1 MKCTFLGTGTSM
13 GVPVA
18 GGFGSE
24 NINGDPRN
32 QRYRCS
38 LWIESPQTSVIVDTG
53 PEFRLQTIRS
63 NIKRIDLVLITH
75 EHMDHIAGLDDLRA
89 FNYVQKSSIPLYTS
103 PRTADSIRQRF
114 SYMFGD
120 DKYPGSTSVDI
131 HETSSP
137 FQFRDLTITPLTYNH
152 GKIDVQGYRIG
163 NLSYM
168 TDLKSVPE
176 ITKQKVRGSDVL
188 ILSGLR
194 WAPEHPTHL
203 TIPEALELADELE
216 IPKTYLIHM
225 NSYVDHQYSNEKLP
239 GHVQLAYDM
248 LEIHLPDAD
257 A

>member
-38 LWIESPQTSVIVDTG
+38 VWVETDETSLIVDTG

-63 NIKRIDLVLITH
+63 NIKRVDAVLITH
-75 EHMDHIAGLDDLRA
+75 EHMDHIAGLDDLRSY
-89 FNYVQKSSIPLYTS
+89 NYVQKSAIPLYTS
-103 PRTADSIRQRF
+103 PRTANSIRQRF

-120 DKYPGSTSVDI
+120 NKYPGSTNIDI
-131 HETSSP
+131 HETSES
-137 FQFRDLTITPLTYNH
+137 FEFNDLTITPLIYNH

-163 NLSYM
+163 DLSYM
-168 TDLKSVPE
+168 TDVKSIPDE
-176 ITKQKVRGSDVL
+176 TKEKVRGSKVL

-194 WAPEHPTHL
+194 WAPDHPTHL
-203 TIPEALELADELE
+203 TIPEAVELASELE
-216 IPKTYLIHM
+216 VDQTYLIHM
-225 NSYVDHQYSNEKLP
+225 NSYVDHQYSNDKLP
-239 GHVQLAYDM
+239 DDVKLAYDM
-248 LEIHLPDAD
+248 LEISL
-257 A
+257 